1 MRLRYSGGMTTA
13 RQDPSARAERDLPRM
28 RSGGGPQ
35 HLLMT
40 LLGDYWYGQ
49 RVPLPSGALVA
60 LLGEFGITEISARA
74 ALSRLSRR
82 GLLELSRT
90 GRHTAYALSAHA
102 TTVLADGLRHITSFA
117 AVEEPWSGQWTV
129 AVFSVPEDQRD
140 LRHTLRTRL
149 GWLGFASLFDGVWV
163 SPLERVDEITA
174 VLAELAIDTA
184 TVLRAGVTDGSPA
197 GGHPITAWD
206 LAELRAAYLALI
218 DEYGPVRTRLRAG
231 RIGPAEALV
240 VRTALMD
247 AWRRFPGRDP
257 ELPSALLPAP
267 WPRARAR
274 ALFTELYDE
283 LAWLAE
289 QRVKQVVA
297 RFDAELAGLVRAHGS
312 DFTG

>member
-1 MRLRYSGGMTTA
+1 MTA
-13 RQDPSARAERDLPRM
+13 APQDPTARAELDLPRM
-28 RSGGGPQ
+28 QSGGSPQ
-35 HLLMT
+35 HLLLT

-49 RVPLPSGALVA
+49 RAPLPSAALVA

-90 GRHTAYALSAHA
+90 GRHTAYALSEHA
-102 TTVLADGLRHITSFA
+102 ATVLAEGLRHITSFGA
-117 AVEEPWSGQWTV
+117 AEEPWSGQWTV

-149 GWLGFASLFDGVWV
+149 SWLGFASLFDGVWV
-163 SPLERVDEITA
+163 SPHERVAEITA
-174 VLAELAIDTA
+174 VLAELTIDTA
-184 TVLRAGVTDGSPA
+184 TVLRSEVVDGSPD
-197 GGHPITAWD
+197 GGHPITAWGLD
-206 LAELRAAYLALI
+206 ALGDRYRALI
-218 DEYGPVRTRLRAG
+218 EEYESVRTRLRAG
-231 RIGPAEALV
+231 RIGTAEALV

-247 AWRRFPGRDP
+247 AWRRFPGLDP
-257 ELPSALLPAP
+257 ELPAALLPRP

-289 QRVKQVVA
+289 QRVRQVVG
-297 RFDAELAGLVRAHGS
+297 RFDEELAALVSGHGS
-312 DFTG
+312 DFAG

>member
-1 MRLRYSGGMTTA
+1 MRYSEDMTA
-13 RQDPSARAERDLPRM
+13 APQDPSARAGRDLPRM
-28 RSGGGPQ
+28 QSGGSPQ
-35 HLLMT
+35 HLLLT

-49 RVPLPSGALVA
+49 RAPLPSGALVA

-90 GRHTAYALSAHA
+90 GRRTSYALSTHA
-102 TTVLADGLRHITSFA
+102 ATVLAEGLRHITSFG

-163 SPLERVDEITA
+163 SPHERVAEITA
-174 VLAELAIDTA
+174 VLAELAVDTA
-184 TVLRAGVTDGSPA
+184 TVLRAEVVDGSPA
-197 GGHPITAWD
+197 GGHPINAWG
-206 LAELRAAYLALI
+206 LSELRAAYLALI
-218 DEYGPVRTRLRAG
+218 REYESVRERLRAG
-231 RIGPAEALV
+231 RIGTAEALV

-247 AWRRFPGRDP
+247 AWRRFPGLDP

-289 QRVKQVVA
+289 QRVKQVVG
-297 RFDAELAGLVRAHGS
+297 RFDGALAELVRGHGS

>member
-1 MRLRYSGGMTTA
+1 MTA
-13 RQDPSARAERDLPRM
+13 APQDPSARGGRDLPRM
-28 RSGGGPQ
+28 QSGGSPQ
-35 HLLMT
+35 HLLLT

-49 RVPLPSGALVA
+49 HAPLPSAALVT

-90 GRHTAYALSAHA
+90 GRHTSYALSTHA
-102 TTVLADGLRHITSFA
+102 ATVLAEGLRHITSFG

-163 SPLERVDEITA
+163 SPHERVAEITA

-184 TVLRAGVTDGSPA
+184 TVLRSEVVDGSPT
-197 GGHPITAWD
+197 GGHPINAWG
-206 LAELRAAYLALI
+206 LSALRAAYLAWI
-218 DEYGPVRTRLRAG
+218 EEYESVRQRLRAG
-231 RIGPAEALV
+231 RIGTAEALV

-247 AWRRFPGRDP
+247 AWRRFPGLDP
-257 ELPSALLPAP
+257 ELPAALLPAP

-289 QRVKQVVA
+289 QRVKQVVGT
-297 RFDAELAGLVRAHGS
+297 FDKELAELVRGHSS
-312 DFTG
+312 DFAG

>member
-1 MRLRYSGGMTTA
+1 MTA
-13 RQDPSARAERDLPRM
+13 APRDPSTRDDPDLPRT
-28 RSGGGPQ
+28 RSGGSPQ
-35 HLLMT
+35 HLLLT

-49 RVPLPSGALVA
+49 GAPLPSAALVA

-90 GRHTAYALSAHA
+90 GRHTSYALSAHA
-102 TTVLADGLRHITSFA
+102 ATVLAEGLRHITSFG
-117 AVEEPWSGQWTV
+117 AVEEPWSGRWTV

-149 GWLGFASLFDGVWV
+149 GWLGFAPLFDGVWV
-163 SPLERVDEITA
+163 SPHERVAEITA
-174 VLAELAIDTA
+174 VLAELAIGTA
-184 TVLRAGVTDGSPA
+184 TVLRSEVVDGSPA
-197 GGHPITAWD
+197 GGHPITAWG
-206 LAELRAAYLALI
+206 LSALREAYLALI
-218 DEYGPVRTRLRAG
+218 EEYESVRQRLRAG
-231 RIGPAEALV
+231 RIGTAEALV

-247 AWRRFPGRDP
+247 AWRRFPGLDP

-289 QRVKQVVA
+289 QRVKQVVG
-297 RFDAELAGLVRAHGS
+297 RFDEELAGLVRGHGS
-312 DFTG
+312 DFAG